1 MQQPYETDP
10 VAEPDSVQMPVQVT
24 TPPAEELQEEPAMD
38 DILED
43 AGSEEQVDNSEPAT
57 GPSDDEMLPVRKSTR
72 AMKPREM
79 LTYNHLG
86 QPSYQPWRPGA
97 NLMVACVPYHMP
109 FYPAV
114 PETCYYPTPV
124 WTC

>member
-57 GPSDDEMLPVRKSTR
+57 GP
-72 AMKPREM
+72 
-79 LTYNHLG
+79 
-86 QPSYQPWRPGA
+86 
-97 NLMVACVPYHMP
+97 
-109 FYPAV
+109 
-114 PETCYYPTPV
+114 
-124 WTC
+124 